1 MDQRSIDAWPFE
13 RMNRSRFGQIGS
25 SGSNCMTRFQ
35 MVYTNGASAIGVP
48 GCPDL
53 ACCTASIERVR
64 IVFIDSLSNSSL
76 VIHLSFKILL
86 GRGSC
91 RLSDGARKSRTYFFI
106 RLAEPESRKPFPNQ
120 PLAQTAQMA
129 FGLTEFRR

>member
-35 MVYTNGASAIGVP
+35 MVYTNGARAIGVP
-48 GCPDL
+48 GWPEL

-64 IVFIDSLSNSSL
+64 IVLIQSWSRRSPRVPRLGGSMDVAILVVDLSVICGFSRSSRGGS
-76 VIHLSFKILL
+76 HAYLL
-86 GRGSC
+86 GE
-91 RLSDGARKSRTYFFI
+91 A
-106 RLAEPESRKPFPNQ
+106 
-120 PLAQTAQMA
+120 PLH
-129 FGLTEFRR
+129 L